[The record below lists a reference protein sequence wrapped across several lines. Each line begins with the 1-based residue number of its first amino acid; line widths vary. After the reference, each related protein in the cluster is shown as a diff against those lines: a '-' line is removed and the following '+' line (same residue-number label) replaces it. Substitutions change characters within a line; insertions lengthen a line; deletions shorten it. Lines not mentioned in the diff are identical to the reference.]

1 MIDIPSPVA
10 ESSVSVSADKVK
22 VEPEVEANTVVSQES
37 TVCVK
42 PDSSV
47 GNSKNKRKRVHS
59 NSNKTN
65 TSHPQSQFPNCLLRQ
80 LSRNAN
86 ENV

>member
-1 MIDIPSPVA
+1 VIDIPSPVA

-22 VEPEVEANTVVSQES
+22 VEPEVEANTVLSQES

-47 GNSKNKRKRVHS
+47 GDSKNKRKRVHS

-65 TSHPQSQFPNCLLRQ
+65 KSHPQSPFPNSLPLQ
-80 LSRNAN
+80 PSKNAN
-86 ENV
+86 ENA